1 MTKQIRCCLLAG
13 AMIVA
18 AASTATA
25 ASQSANHSTG
35 QRAEFQR
42 GNYGNIG
49 APGPIAGAGLAF
61 LLVAGAG
68 YAFRRYRRRSQ

>member
-1 MTKQIRCCLLAG
+1 MTKQIRCCLIAG

-25 ASQSANHSTG
+25 ASQTANHSTG
-35 QRAEFQR
+35 PKAEVQR

-49 APGPIAGAGLAF
+49 TPGPIAGAGLPF
-61 LLVAGAG
+61 LLIAGV

>member
-1 MTKQIRCCLLAG
+1 MTKQIRCCLMAG

-25 ASQSANHSTG
+25 ASQSAKHSTG
-35 QRAEFQR
+35 PKAEVQS

-49 APGPIAGAGLAF
+49 VPGPIAGAGLPF
-61 LLVAGAG
+61 LLIAGA